1 MKNRMKWL
9 YLAGGILGGA
19 LVLVGGFVL
28 TGESVKALSGTC
40 IGFGA
45 AAFAL
50 GIGSFFDGLLR
61 AAGKREEIERVKK
74 IEVEDERNTLI
85 RQKVGATTN
94 HILVYIIS
102 AMLLVMS
109 FMGESLAAVLLVSS
123 LLVVQFILAV
133 ALTAYY
139 SKRL

>member
-1 MKNRMKWL
+1 MKNKMKWL

-19 LVLVGGFVL
+19 LILVGGFVL

-45 AAFAL
+45 AGFAL
-50 GIGSFFDGLLR
+50 GIGSFFDEMLR
-61 AAGKREEIERVKK
+61 SSAKREEIERVKK

-94 HILVYIIS
+94 HILVYVIS
-102 AMLLVMS
+102 TMLLVMS
-109 FMGESLAAVLLVSS
+109 FMGESLGPILLMAS